1 MSQEGESSEQTF
13 SVSGIGLKSWP
24 KITPD
29 FKRANPDVPIPRRGL
44 SNQSMAI
51 LPYVIV
57 ASGFN

>member
-13 SVSGIGLKSWP
+13 SVSGIGLKSW
-24 KITPD
+24 ITPD
-29 FKRANPDVPIPRRGL
+29 FKRANQDVPIPPWGL
-44 SNQSMAI
+44 SNQSMVI